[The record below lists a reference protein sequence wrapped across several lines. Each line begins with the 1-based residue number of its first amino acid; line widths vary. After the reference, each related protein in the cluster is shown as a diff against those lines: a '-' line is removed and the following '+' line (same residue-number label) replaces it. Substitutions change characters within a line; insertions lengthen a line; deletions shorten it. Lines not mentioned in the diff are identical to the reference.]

1 MYVLHYFPDTAS
13 LAVRMVLAELGVQH
27 RCQLI
32 DRQAGALNSP
42 EYRAMQPLG
51 LIPALETPN
60 GPMFETAAILLYLS
74 DKHPGLAP
82 GPDAAE
88 RGDFLK
94 WLFFTSTNIHTTLL
108 QLFYPERTAGEACK
122 DAVLTHA
129 KARMDL
135 YLATLDTAVAQSAGG
150 NPGWMPHDRPSI
162 LGYYIAMLLH
172 WLGQFGADH
181 PLQVH
186 VTAYPA
192 LLQVLTMLEA
202 QHATQAIAE
211 DEGLG
216 PTPFT
221 APLA

>member
-13 LAVRMVLAELGVQH
+13 LVVRMVLAELGVQH

-32 DRQAGALNSP
+32 DREGGALSSP
-42 EYRAMQPLG
+42 AYRAMQPLG
-51 LIPALETPN
+51 LIPALETPD

-74 DKHPGLAP
+74 DRHPGLAP
-82 GPDAAE
+82 APDAPA
-88 RGDFLK
+88 RAAFLK

-108 QLFYPERTAGEACK
+108 QLFYPERTAGEACAQ
-122 DAVLTHA
+122 AVQSHA
-129 KARMDL
+129 RARMAL
-135 YLATLDTAVAQSAGG
+135 YLDRLDKAAAA
-150 NPGWMPHDRPSI
+150 NPDWLPNDRPSI

-181 PLQVH
+181 TLQVN
-186 VTAYPA
+186 VADTPA
-192 LLQVLTMLEA
+192 LHKVLLMLEG
-202 QHATQAIAE
+202 QHATQVIAE